1 MVDGPPAPRRP
12 PELPGRMSVPGK
24 LCSLQLLITLSLQNG
39 NFKRTFL
46 TLHMVGHLPV
56 ALFLDIRPA
65 VASLI
70 SSEPRTSSPSTA
82 MDGVVS

>member
-46 TLHMVGHLPV
+46 TLHMVGHLSV
-56 ALFLDIRPA
+56 ALFLDMGPA
-65 VASLI
+65 VTSL